1 MSKISDKKIR
11 YERRRNRSKRQN
23 RFHAERYRLVVSRSL
38 KNISAQIIDDLQD
51 ATLVSASTL
60 DKNLQTNLK
69 KAESKVAQSKLVG
82 ESIAKKAKVKDIEK
96 VVFDRNGFPY
106 HGRVKALADGAREGG
121 LVF

>member
-23 RFHAERYRLVVSRSL
+23 RFHPERFRLVVSRSL
-38 KNISAQIIDDLQD
+38 ENISAQIIDDSQD

-60 DKNLQTNLK
+60 DKNLQSKLK
-69 KAESKVAQSKLVG
+69 KAESKVEQSKLVG
-82 ESIAKKAKVKDIEK
+82 EELAVKAKAKDIEK